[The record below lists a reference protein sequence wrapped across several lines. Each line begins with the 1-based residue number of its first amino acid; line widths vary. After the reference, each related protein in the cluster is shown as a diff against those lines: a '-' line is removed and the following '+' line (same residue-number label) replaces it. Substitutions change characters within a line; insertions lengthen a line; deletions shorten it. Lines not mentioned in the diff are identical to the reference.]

1 MQVLHV
7 SDNFPSFLE
16 HDGLIVTMNEQLDK
30 VEPTPGLENVDP
42 PFFPWFNSI
51 DNVTYYTNV
60 DGYPPPRVNK
70 LS

>member
-51 DNVTYYTNV
+51 DNVTCYTNINS
-60 DGYPPPRVNK
+60 YPPPRVNQ